1 MNMKR
6 FILLPLLI
14 VVLFSITATAQHY
27 VKVVNNTQ
35 STRGE
40 HYKKGFIFTMEI
52 DSAKAY
58 YIYIEEQSTDE
69 TTRKGGVVNGAIFK
83 ITQYN
88 TDIKKVHFN
97 DDRPKDR
104 YDAFSKAKI
113 VIKINDSI
121 YVPYDNIDFLD
132 ASIVKRKH
140 DSIKTIIKEK
150 CVYDDIK
157 KVLDCTL
164 SPYEYLR
171 KGKKYNSEK
180 IIDVQNNEQITFI
193 IETEDIPDITF
204 YARELVNAKPKDVK
218 SKSNV
223 GNWFKENWLVILI
236 GVVTILFVILLIIV
250 IIKHPNLQKSQKS
263 KKEPKRQEKEKIESI
278 RSTKDPASTKSEN
291 PTDVVTQTVVDEKL
305 YQKSKKIEEI
315 VIATDRKAEQIES
328 KTKSIRDALEEQKKM
343 LSDIKALVSNSDE
356 KKQLL
361 EKTRALEKAT
371 QELSNA
377 KTEITGL
384 EEQVNDLKKKTDL
397 KGVVQILDCAKFV
410 SFAKNI
416 IDECVN
422 AECQIYQYWNTLTDV
437 DQQKINYFLGKM
449 QLAKTQVNFAR
460 WNGLIATLE
469 IDGYV
474 KNGDYI
480 KYLTNLSNKDKLAF
494 LEKRFFEDIL
504 RPYVGNVV
512 LFMEQIRTIQKLGV
526 KEVFKG
532 NLEGVINSI
541 CTKCFEQGVTIDYR
555 KLYEKVTDYDS
566 LEIEESVPKAIQ
578 KAISNIEE
586 EDILLYVDK
595 YAVNLKSGEF
605 IEKTRCV
612 VKI

>member
-1 MNMKR
+1 MKR
-6 FILLPLLI
+6 FILLPLLV
-14 VVLFSITATAQHY
+14 VVLFSITATAQHH

-58 YIYIEEQSTDE
+58 YIYIEEQSTNE
-69 TTRKGGVVNGAIFK
+69 KTRKGGVVNGAIFK

-97 DDRPKDR
+97 DDRAIDR
-104 YDAFSKAKI
+104 YDAFIKAKI

-121 YVPYDNIDFLD
+121 YVPYDDIDFLD
-132 ASIVKRKH
+132 ASIVKQKH
-140 DSIKTIIKEK
+140 DYIKTIIKEK
-150 CVYDDIK
+150 CIYDDTE

-164 SPYEYLR
+164 SPYHYLY
-171 KGKKYNSEK
+171 KGTKYKPEK
-180 IIDVQNNEQITFI
+180 IIGVQNNEQITFI
-193 IETEDIPDITF
+193 IETEDIPNITF
-204 YARELVNAKPKDVK
+204 YACELANTMPRDVQ

-223 GNWFKENWLVILI
+223 GNWFKENWWVLLV
-236 GVVTILFVILLIIV
+236 GVVIILFVVLLIIM

-263 KKEPKRQEKEKIESI
+263 KEEPKRKEKEKIESI
-278 RSTKDPASTKSEN
+278 RLTENPASTKSEN
-291 PTDVVTQTVVDEKL
+291 PTEVVTQIVFDEKL

-315 VIATDRKAEQIES
+315 VIATDKKAEQIES
-328 KTKSIRDALEEQKKM
+328 KTKSMREALEEQKKV

-361 EKTRALEKAT
+361 EKTRALEKTT
-371 QELSNA
+371 QELSDA
-377 KTEITGL
+377 KTKITGL
-384 EEQVNDLKKKTDL
+384 EEQVNDLKKKKDV

-416 IDECVN
+416 I
-422 AECQIYQYWNTLTDV
+422 AECIIAENQIYQYWNTLTDT
-437 DQQKINYFLGKM
+437 DQQKINFFLGKI
-449 QLAKTQVNFAR
+449 QLAKTKVDFTR

-474 KNGDYI
+474 KNEDYI
-480 KYLTNLSNKDKLAF
+480 KYLTNLSNKDKILF

-504 RPYVGNVV
+504 RPYVGQIV

-532 NLEGVINSI
+532 GNIEGMINSI